1 MAHST
6 ATAPEL
12 TQAQVRTILTSPL
25 ETASTFLAS
34 GPTVIDTPGPLR
46 MPFAPV
52 GAPLESDSEANPPVV
67 GMGFTGENELIPE
80 MDHEFDE
87 LQLLPSTMKS
97 IKVLTRFSNE
107 LARQTFVSLDAALQA
122 RLVADVAAKV
132 DAQLYS
138 AAGDGVTTPR
148 GMFAW
153 TGTQEVPVGGALG
166 LDDILDGQ
174 TLALSANVDPSRL
187 RLFLRPGD
195 YMALRALKDN
205 DDRYMLQPDAAQGA
219 TPTVLGLPVTVSPR
233 IPEGRA
239 ALVDMAQ
246 VVVARD
252 VAPSVKLLDQTFG
265 QYDQQAI
272 RVVTRFDAAP
282 TQPDAVVTFSGI
294 TAPSNGGNGG
304 GGTE

>member
-6 ATAPEL
+6 ATATEL
-12 TQAQVRTILTSPL
+12 TQAQVRTILTNPL

-46 MPFAPV
+46 MPFSPAGTDP
-52 GAPLESDSEANPPVV
+52 GELEW
-67 GMGFTGENELIPE
+67 TGENELIPE
-80 MDHEFDE
+80 VDHEFGE

-107 LARQTFVSLDAALQA
+107 LARQSFVSLDAALQA

-138 AAGDGVTTPR
+138 DSGDGVTTPR

-153 TGTQEVPVGGALG
+153 EGTQDVAVGGALE
-166 LDDILDGQ
+166 LDAILDGQ
-174 TLALSANVDPSRL
+174 SLALSANVDPARL
-187 RLFLRPGD
+187 RLFLRPSD
-195 YMALRALKDN
+195 YMALRALKDG
-205 DDRYMLQPDAAQGA
+205 DQRYMLQPDAAQGA

-239 ALVDMAQ
+239 ALVDMAH

-252 VAPSVKLLDQTFG
+252 VMPSVKLLDQTFG
-265 QYDQQAI
+265 EYDQQAI

-282 TQPDAVVTFSGI
+282 TAPDAVVTFSGI
-294 TAPSNGGNGG
+294 GEAA
-304 GGTE
+304 